1 MTADRALPRRRL
13 QFRLRTLLIAIT
25 LFCIARG
32 YIEWQAKIVMDR
44 KAAVSE
50 LLGLGGHIVGAEGL
64 SPSTVVPH
72 RDYSIPFLPRLMGDH
87 PVFWVIYKRGTTN
100 DELHRLRIAFPEAVF
115 DDDSVLP
122 EAR

>member
-1 MTADRALPRRRL
+1 MTDQPAPRRRF

-25 LFCIARG
+25 LFCIACG
-32 YIEWQAKIVMDR
+32 YVEWQAKIVMDR
-44 KAAVSE
+44 KAAVSK

-72 RDYSIPFLPRLMGDH
+72 RDYSIPLLRRLMGDH
-87 PVFWVIYKRGTTN
+87 PVLWVIYKRGTTS
-100 DELHRLRIAFPEAVF
+100 DELHRFRDAFPEAVF